1 MGSSFFFDI
10 NKFMVSTFVNKCVI
24 GRISVCE
31 NWIRL
36 NRNIYKTRSS
46 LGDPLF
52 VPQYFVMHSK
62 QSFLYRGLKI
72 YNDVH
77 MEIKLL
83 NNPESFKYMLKKFYC
98 CNMYNWFYS
107 RFYSFR

>member
-1 MGSSFFFDI
+1 MRNLNWINGEHIFYI

-31 NWIRL
+31 DWFRL
-36 NRNIYKTRSS
+36 NGNIYKTRSS

-72 YNDVH
+72 YNDV
-77 MEIKLL
+77 IWKL
-83 NNPESFKYMLKKFYC
+83 SC
-98 CNMYNWFYS
+98 
-107 RFYSFR
+107 